1 MSTVQNQ
8 NPDQEIGYLRGKCEI
23 YERLFPQILESLMH
37 ISSMVIIQREKEKHQ
52 ENLLSAMF
60 GNLVNMPQFQENMKR
75 AMDQE
80 REKFDKEHSLG
91 RPSI

>member
-1 MSTVQNQ
+1 
-8 NPDQEIGYLRGKCEI
+8 
-23 YERLFPQILESLMH
+23 
-37 ISSMVIIQREKEKHQ
+37 MVIIQREKEKHQ